1 MKKIEVAEYV
11 LPKFEVT
18 IDTPK
23 HQTYKDGTI
32 RTTVRTKYTYGKPV
46 KGEVTVSVFPKTYG
60 SFQPFIHNLIS
71 RKVSKIDGKVIFEFN
86 IKDELHYDNEDYAQ
100 TIQIEAIVEEEL
112 TGNVQPDGTQLKLH
126 SFLLI

>member
-1 MKKIEVAEYV
+1 M
-11 LPKFEVT
+11 

-32 RTTVRTKYTYGKPV
+32 RATVRTRYTYGKPV

-60 SFQPFIHNLIS
+60 SFQPFVLNLIT
-71 RKVSKIDGKVIFEFN
+71 RKVSKIEGKAIFEFN
-86 IKDELHYDNEDYAQ
+86 IKDELHFDNEDYAQ

-112 TGNVQPDGTQLKLH
+112 TGKYG
-126 SFLLI
+126 F